1 MGYPRSFI
9 GTHRDLIVRDL
20 YIARMLSSLLSDD
33 THIIILDPMLPLR
46 PLGPL
51 GGGEGRGE
59 MEDSRALVGT
69 RLTLPAAGAVGPLPL
84 RPEGRRGHVCTEQ
97 RNPA

>member
-1 MGYPRSFI
+1 MNVNHVHFSNAIPHRAAGPR
-9 GTHRDLIVRDL
+9 
-20 YIARMLSSLLSDD
+20 LSSLLSDD

-59 MEDSRALVGT
+59 MGDSRALVGT
-69 RLTLPAAGAVGPLPL
+69 RLTLPAAAAVGPLPL
-84 RPEGRRGHVCTEQ
+84 RPGGRGGHVCTEQ